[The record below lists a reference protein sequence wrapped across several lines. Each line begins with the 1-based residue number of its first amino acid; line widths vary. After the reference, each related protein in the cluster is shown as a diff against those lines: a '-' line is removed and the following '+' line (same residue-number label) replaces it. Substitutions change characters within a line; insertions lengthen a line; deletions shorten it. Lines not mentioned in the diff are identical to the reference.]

1 MINKECEIVRDLIPN
16 YVEKTL
22 SKVSNEFIE
31 THIDNCKNCNKILKA
46 IQKEKTQT
54 ENQEVIE
61 NNYEI
66 DYLKKYNR
74 KIKILKYIISI
85 FIIVSIATGGTV
97 LAKYIKIE
105 NDYNYN
111 HNIITTV
118 YQNLQELK
126 QEENFSFIKKPSS
139 VWTLSF
145 YYKNGKYKLVS
156 DLEKEKDAKDDWI
169 DYGFVTENG
178 YKYIQF
184 YKLNDGRGVASNDMS
199 ADIRDREVST
209 ICLEDFYN
217 LGKIECASLE
227 IRDDIYQEKECYVL
241 RKNNEN
247 DDYEEIWVDK
257 ESMMI
262 LKENT
267 KLFGKLTEERYSW
280 SIGNITNEDIMI
292 KDTTKRNDPVYDEI
306 LEKLLDEN

>member
-54 ENQEVIE
+54 ENQEIIE

-74 KIKILKYIISI
+74 KIKILKYIIST
-85 FIIVSIATGGTV
+85 FIIVSIVIGGTA
-97 LAKYIKIE
+97 LAKYIKIQ

-111 HNIITTV
+111 YNIIATA
-118 YQNLQELK
+118 YQKLQELK
-126 QEENFSFIKKPSS
+126 QEENFSFVKKPNS

-145 YYKNGKYKLVS
+145 YYKNGRFKLVS
-156 DLEKEKDAKDDWI
+156 DFEKDTEVDWI

-178 YKYIQF
+178 CKYIQF
-184 YKLNDGRGVASNDMS
+184 CKLNDEMEMTSNNIS
-199 ADIRDREVST
+199 GDIRNYQVST
-209 ICLEDFYN
+209 ICLEYFYN

-227 IRDDIYQEKECYVL
+227 IRDDIYQKKECYVL

-247 DDYEEIWVDK
+247 DDYDEIWVDK

-262 LKENT
+262 VKENT
-267 KLFGKLTEERYSW
+267 KSFGKLTEECYSW

-292 KDTTKRNDPVYDEI
+292 KGTIKYNDLGYDEI
-306 LEKLLDEN
+306 LDKFLDEN